1 MLDVGGDHMIGD
13 DVRKE
18 VKPEQGNLG
27 EHPPFMR
34 DAGRQDVVK
43 GRNAVGGYEK
53 KVLIIKV
60 VNVAYLA
67 AGVKFEVGEVSLE
80 KDGIEKFG
88 AHDEILQVRSVAY
101 SSWSGNFVNGCDHC
115 AGNEGYPTDPKNVDT
130 ELGQREGRLGP
141 AFRGM
146 VVVEKL
152 RKGVDNRD

>member
-1 MLDVGGDHMIGD
+1 MIGILANRLRVMLDVGGDHMIGD

-43 GRNAVGGYEK
+43 GRNAVGGDEK
-53 KVLIIKV
+53 KVLIIKI

-67 AGVKFEVGEVSLE
+67 TGVKFEVGEVSLE

-115 AGNEGYPTDPKNVDT
+115 AGNERYPTDPK
-130 ELGQREGRLGP
+130 
-141 AFRGM
+141 
-146 VVVEKL
+146 KC
-152 RKGVDNRD
+152 